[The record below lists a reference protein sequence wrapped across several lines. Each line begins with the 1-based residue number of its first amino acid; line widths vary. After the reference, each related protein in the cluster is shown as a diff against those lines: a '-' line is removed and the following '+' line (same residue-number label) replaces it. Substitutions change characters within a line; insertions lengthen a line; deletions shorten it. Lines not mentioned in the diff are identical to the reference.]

1 MRIIFVSLLCLI
13 VIGITSYSYAQWT
26 VSDELDKIPE
36 IILLQL
42 ELRDSDG
49 NLITYIEAEQII
61 GIDSL
66 GLNEFLDNEKY
77 KKFLIKDGKAYEV
90 IHWKGVKEKFSK
102 KHAFSG
108 FELRIPD
115 QNTFKHVL
123 TMRHNSY
130 QTQIGDMLTVYWTVI
145 RPAS

>member
-13 VIGITSYSYAQWT
+13 LIGITSYSYAQFT
-26 VSDELDKIPE
+26 VVDSYSKVPE
-36 IILLQL
+36 VLLQL

-61 GIDSL
+61 GINL
-66 GLNEFLDNEKY
+66 LEFNEFLDNQKY
-77 KKFLIKDGKAYEV
+77 KKFLIKDGKAYEA
-90 IHWKGVKEKFSK
+90 IQWQGPTEIFSR

-108 FELRIPD
+108 FDLWIPD
-115 QNTFKHVL
+115 QNGFKHVM

-130 QTQIGDMLTVYWTVI
+130 QTQLGDILTVYWTVI